1 VRNISKVKNENNE
14 VYDCNFWIGNNYL
27 NNRLS
32 VSEEKLKKYILYLK
46 TEKIKPNI
54 IISNF
59 FSLFYDP
66 IEGDSQIESIIKDDG
81 ELSGGLFF
89 SNQFIF
95 NKDEFEKYLIQK
107 HGSGFK
113 FIRLLPKT
121 HKYSIEPWAFSFF
134 YSILE
139 NYRFP
144 VMINLEELDITGNKA
159 IEWKILYEI
168 SNEFPEL
175 PIIVDGGNSKEMI
188 FNNYFFQLFENSNN
202 IFLETHNLLSFNQL
216 EDIVGNF
223 GSKKLVFGSYYPYYP
238 YSLSLCRIRE
248 SRMSRGD
255 KTNIISANA
264 GKIFGNIKNK

>member
-1 VRNISKVKNENNE
+1 VGHISKVENENIE

-32 VSEEKLKKYILYLK
+32 GAEEQLKEYIQYLK
-46 TEKIKPNI
+46 IGKTRPNI

-66 IEGDSQIESIIKDDG
+66 IEGDSRVESIIKDEG

-89 SNQFIF
+89 PDQFVL
-95 NKDEFEKYLIQK
+95 NKNGFEKYLIQK

-113 FIRLLPKT
+113 FLRLLPKT

-139 NYRFP
+139 DHHFP
-144 VMINLEELDITGNKA
+144 VMINLEELDITGNKT
-159 IEWKILYEI
+159 IEWKTLYEI
-168 SNEFPEL
+168 SNKFPEL
-175 PIIVDGGNSKEMI
+175 PIIIDGGNSKEMM

-202 IFLETHNLLSFNQL
+202 IFLETHNLLAFNQL
-216 EDIVGNF
+216 EDIAESF
-223 GSKKLVFGSYYPYYP
+223 GSEKLIFGSYYPYYP

-255 KTNIISANA
+255 KINILSANA
-264 GKIFGNIKNK
+264 GKIFGNIKIT